1 MINKIFFPT
10 KQIAFTILMVKE
22 GIIEFDNKLIQI
34 LMKSTENIRILKIQD
49 NHATNY
55 RFKEAK

>member
-1 MINKIFFPT
+1 
-10 KQIAFTILMVKE
+10 MVKE